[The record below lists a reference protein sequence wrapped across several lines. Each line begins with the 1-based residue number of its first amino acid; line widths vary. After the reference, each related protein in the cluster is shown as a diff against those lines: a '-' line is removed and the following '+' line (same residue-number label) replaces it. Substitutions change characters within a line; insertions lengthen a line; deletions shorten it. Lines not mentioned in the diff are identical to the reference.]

1 MPRFS
6 PEQAAGA
13 ARVASTPV
21 MAVRC
26 DDAAYPERLRDAE
39 RPPTVIYTR
48 GTFAIANPP
57 AVAIVGTRNAT
68 PYGIRMARALST
80 ACASAGVCVVSG
92 LARGIDAA
100 AHEAALVAD
109 GRTVAV
115 LGTGPDLFYPPRNR
129 RLQES
134 IAQKGLLLSEFPP
147 GSTGHAG
154 AFPLRNRL
162 IAALAD
168 VTVIVEAPEKS
179 GALYTA
185 EFAAKMQRTVAFVPN
200 AIDVPNAK
208 GSNALYNKYDAT
220 PLLAADDLL
229 ELLKLDAR
237 PPYLPA
243 LSGDAAT
250 VWDAIQ
256 RGADSPAVIAELTAL
271 PLIAVQSALGLLEVD
286 GLLVFDGGG
295 RVRSTLL

>member
-1 MPRFS
+1 
-6 PEQAAGA
+6 
-13 ARVASTPV
+13 

-26 DDAAYPERLRDAE
+26 DDAAFPERLRDAE
-39 RPPTVIYTR
+39 RPPAVIYTR

-100 AHEAALVAD
+100 AHEAALAAD

-129 RLQES
+129 RIQED

-168 VTVIVEAPEKS
+168 VTVIVEAPAKS

-185 EFAAKMQRTVAFVPN
+185 EFAAKMNRTVAFVPN

-208 GSNALYNKYDAT
+208 GSNALYKQYDAT
-220 PLLAADDLL
+220 PLLDADDLL
-229 ELLKLDAR
+229 ALLNLDAR
-237 PPYLPA
+237 PPFVPA
-243 LSGDAAT
+243 LNGDAAS
-250 VWDAIQ
+250 VWDAIL
-256 RGADSPAVIAELTAL
+256 RGADSPAVIAEFTSLSL
-271 PLIAVQSALGLLEVD
+271 VAVQSALGLLEVD

-295 RVRSTLL
+295 RVRSALL